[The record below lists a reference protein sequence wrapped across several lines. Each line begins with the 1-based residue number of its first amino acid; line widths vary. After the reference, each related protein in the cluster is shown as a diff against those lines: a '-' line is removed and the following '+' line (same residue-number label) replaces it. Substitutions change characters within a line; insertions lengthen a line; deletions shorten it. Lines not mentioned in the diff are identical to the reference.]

1 MMSFLFSNGPAL
13 ALCAVRHGA
22 GGTVLP
28 QEADAMHCAQ
38 IRPRHAASL
47 RLTGRS
53 GILDTCEWAVQTTGS
68 ANEALPSRPHRR
80 PNAAS
85 RAATQRRRDI
95 VISIER
101 VGHVFRTKGRRVQ
114 ALLET
119 DLRISERE
127 FLTIVGPSGCG
138 KSTLMNLIVGLFP
151 ASTGEILYRGK
162 RHSGVNR
169 SIGYVTQADN
179 LYPWRTLRK
188 NIEFPLELRGVPARE
203 RRERSQHLI
212 QRVGLAGFEDSYPH
226 ELSGGMRQRAN
237 IVRTLAYEPEVILMD
252 EPFGPLDAQT
262 RLILQNQ
269 LLELWQEERKTI
281 IFITH
286 DLGEAVALA
295 DRVVV
300 MSARPGR
307 IKTDRAGADSAPA
320 QLVRNSHRRA
330 VPRNL
335 SHAVAEPGGR
345 GQEGSRAV
353 ASTDLNAA
361 APRRYPRALPMSRTT
376 SGRGRPRSG
385 AKNGS

>member
-1 MMSFLFSNGPAL
+1 MSASVTAAQAP
-13 ALCAVRHGA
+13 
-22 GGTVLP
+22 
-28 QEADAMHCAQ
+28 DA
-38 IRPRHAASL
+38 AAS
-47 RLTGRS
+47 
-53 GILDTCEWAVQTTGS
+53 VQ
-68 ANEALPSRPHRR
+68 P
-80 PNAAS
+80 AS
-85 RAATQRRRDI
+85 PRDA
-95 VISIER
+95 VISIHR

-119 DLRISERE
+119 DLRINERE

-151 ASTGEILYRGK
+151 ASSGEILYRGK

-179 LYPWRTLRK
+179 LFPWRTLRK

-203 RRERSQHLI
+203 RRERASHLI
-212 QRVGLAGFEDSYPH
+212 HRVGLAGFEDSYPH

-237 IVRTLAYEPEVILMD
+237 IIRTLAYEPEVILMD

-269 LLELWQEERKTI
+269 LLELWQEDRKTI

-307 IKTDRAGADSAPA
+307 IKTIAP
-320 QLVRNSHRRA
+320 VPIPR
-330 VPRNL
+330 PRNL
-335 SHAVAEPGGR
+335 FEIHKDERFLATYQALWLSLEDEVKKG
-345 GQEGSRAV
+345 
-353 ASTDLNAA
+353 AA
-361 APRRYPRALPMSRTT
+361 QWQAQT
-376 SGRGRPRSG
+376 
-385 AKNGS
+385 

>member
-1 MMSFLFSNGPAL
+1 MNVS
-13 ALCAVRHGA
+13 
-22 GGTVLP
+22 P
-28 QEADAMHCAQ
+28 QAAHAADAVDPMQ
-38 IRPRHAASL
+38 TGHA
-47 RLTGRS
+47 
-53 GILDTCEWAVQTTGS
+53 
-68 ANEALPSRPHRR
+68 PSSPD
-80 PNAAS
+80 A
-85 RAATQRRRDI
+85 
-95 VISIER
+95 VISVNR

-119 DLRISERE
+119 TLQINERE

-151 ASTGEILYRGK
+151 ASSGEILYRGK
-162 RHSGVNR
+162 RHGGVNR

-179 LYPWRTLRK
+179 LYPWRSLRK

-203 RRERSQHLI
+203 RRQRSDHLI
-212 QRVGLAGFEDSYPH
+212 HRVGLAGFEDSYPH

-307 IKTDRAGADSAPA
+307 IKAIA
-320 QLVRNSHRRA
+320 QVPIPR
-330 VPRNL
+330 PRNL
-335 SHAVAEPGGR
+335 FEIHGDEQFRETYRQLWASLEEEVLK
-345 GQEGSRAV
+345 GSTLWQA
-353 ASTDLNAA
+353 
-361 APRRYPRALPMSRTT
+361 RT
-376 SGRGRPRSG
+376 
-385 AKNGS
+385 

>member
-1 MMSFLFSNGPAL
+1 M
-13 ALCAVRHGA
+13 
-22 GGTVLP
+22 
-28 QEADAMHCAQ
+28 
-38 IRPRHAASL
+38 AASASAAHRNEGVRAGNSGL
-47 RLTGRS
+47 RGT
-53 GILDTCEWAVQTTGS
+53 
-68 ANEALPSRPHRR
+68 
-80 PNAAS
+80 
-85 RAATQRRRDI
+85 

-101 VGHVFRTKGRRVQ
+101 VGHIFRAKGRRVQ

-119 DLRISERE
+119 DLKINEGE

-151 ASTGEILYRGK
+151 ATSGEILYRGK

-203 RRERSQHLI
+203 RHERSHHLI
-212 QRVGLAGFEDSYPH
+212 RRVGLSGFEDSYPH

-237 IVRTLAYEPEVILMD
+237 IIRTLAYEPEVILMD

-269 LLELWQEERKTI
+269 LLDLWQEEKKTI

-307 IKTDRAGADSAPA
+307 IKTIAS
-320 QLVRNSHRRA
+320 
-330 VPRNL
+330 VPI
-335 SHAVAEPGGR
+335 P
-345 GQEGSRAV
+345 
-353 ASTDLNAA
+353 
-361 APRRYPRALPMSRTT
+361 
-376 SGRGRPRSG
+376 RPRDLFEIHKDERFLATDQTLWLSLEDEVKKG
-385 AKNGS
+385 AAQWQAPG